1 VEYFLFCGHS
11 VVNWVVIMHTR
22 PFRSISPSLTTPT
35 PKPQNLE
42 KPYLCT
48 NFSRVTLRF
57 FRKDDK
63 KELLSLADEQL
74 VVRYART
81 LDKEIIGI
89 LYERYTHLLFTVC
102 YKYLGNDADAED
114 TVMMVFEKLFEQLKK
129 SEIQNFKNW
138 VYTLTKNEC
147 LMQLR
152 RKKPSERLIEDN
164 LKKLD
169 SEIMETMLPEHPL
182 SDGNGEHRI
191 RYLETA
197 ISVLS
202 SEQKQCIELF
212 YLNEKSYHEVEQITG
227 FTYNEVKSYIQNG
240 KRNLKQMMERME
252 RYE

>member
-1 VEYFLFCGHS
+1 VA
-11 VVNWVVIMHTR
+11 
-22 PFRSISPSLTTPT
+22 
-35 PKPQNLE
+35 
-42 KPYLCT
+42 
-48 NFSRVTLRF
+48 LRF

-63 KELLSLADEQL
+63 KELLSLTDEQL
-74 VVRYART
+74 VARYASSH
-81 LDKEIIGI
+81 DNEIIGI

-114 TVMMVFEKLFEQLKK
+114 TVMLVFEKLFVHLKK
-129 SEIQNFKNW
+129 SEVNNFKSW
-138 VYTLTKNEC
+138 IYTITKNEC
-147 LMQLR
+147 LMHLR
-152 RKKPSERLIEDN
+152 HRKSGERIIEDN

-169 SEIMETMLPEHPL
+169 SEIMESVELNHLL
-182 SDGNGEHRI
+182 SAGDGEHRI

-197 ISVLS
+197 INTLS

-212 YLNEKSYHEVEQITG
+212 YLNEKSYREVEQITG